1 MLNSRQRME
10 MTLNRAVAKQ
20 SKQNVVT
27 PPRSD
32 PQTGEIHE
40 RQRKERE
47 REPGTSAGG
56 RQEGKRLN
64 GRHCDR
70 SGMGRG
76 TIQRWR
82 GRRLA
87 DVGRKCVHACLVF
100 PPATPCSTVLK
111 EVLNTGAH
119 KGKGTYLEACHSMLE
134 EQSTCVLKD

>member
-47 REPGTSAGG
+47 RARNVSWREA
-56 RQEGKRLN
+56 
-64 GRHCDR
+64 
-70 SGMGRG
+70 RG
-76 TIQRWR
+76 EKTERETLR
-82 GRRLA
+82 
-87 DVGRKCVHACLVF
+87 
-100 PPATPCSTVLK
+100 
-111 EVLNTGAH
+111 
-119 KGKGTYLEACHSMLE
+119 
-134 EQSTCVLKD
+134 